1 MLMHLKPI
9 DSLNTGFKSG
19 SETSVE
25 ADILL
30 YLRKKKIPARI
41 TLVSV
46 LEEITCLG
54 FKC

>member
-19 SETSVE
+19 SETFVE

-30 YLRKKKIPARI
+30 YLRKKKS
-41 TLVSV
+41 LQ
-46 LEEITCLG
+46 E
-54 FKC
+54 